1 MSDQI
6 ESNENGD
13 VDAESGMLSRR
24 RALGLGAVVAGGV
37 WVTPAI
43 LSFDAASAETSG
55 ARPTTTVMTE
65 PPTTTTP
72 AGPRTI
78 TASVTGSVPGVTN
91 PAPVT
96 VDVGQDIYLNF
107 TTDDPAFKYEIFYET
122 VDGTAEEYVDYDPRN
137 GWLYVNLGYG
147 AGDGEIHIP
156 TIATGPGPNR
166 SFTVSLV
173 THNTYPPD

>member
-6 ESNENGD
+6 ESNESGD
-13 VDAESGMLSRR
+13 VDAESGILSRR

-37 WVTPAI
+37 WVAPAM

-55 ARPTTTVMTE
+55 VGPTAA
-65 PPTTTTP
+65 P
-72 AGPRTI
+72 GTI

-96 VDVGQDIYLNF
+96 VTVGQPIYLQF
-107 TTDDPAFKYEIFYET
+107 TAADPSTLYEIYYET
-122 VDGTAEEYVDYDPRN
+122 VDGTAKASTNYWQKN
-137 GWLYVNLGYG
+137 GWLQIGGRN
-147 AGDGEIHIP
+147 DGMIDVD
-156 TIATGPGPNR
+156 TITTSLGPNT

-173 THNTYPPD
+173 TYNTRPWVDDYPWWYY